1 MKRSDTIANKVY
13 KYVHEEDV
21 WILTNLT
28 GRDFENNWLKIENNG
43 KIIVKGSFSNGYAW
57 DGCSPKWHFVHLIW
71 GTPDGMLDYRTEK
84 PITYY
89 ASMIHDVVY
98 QFKKE
103 VDISRKE
110 VDILFKLNLKESKF
124 LWWRVYSI
132 GVKIGGG
139 FYGKW
144 KRKRK
149 DSQNSITIIESSWL
163 ETFANTNKLH

>member
-1 MKRSDTIANKVY
+1 MKRSDSIANKVY

-28 GRDFENNWLKIENNG
+28 GRDFENNWLKIEHNG

-124 LWWRVYSI
+124 MWWRVYSI
-132 GVKIGGG
+132 AVKIGGG

-149 DSQNSITIIESSWL
+149 ESQNSITIIESSWL
-163 ETFANTNKLH
+163 ETFANTN